1 MCRLQPLLARIG
13 TQPQSQ
19 PHLLRSQQ
27 VHLWGERWATE
38 QKRNSHIYIYIN
50 LFEGVCETHVILTP
64 GACGTGGLVCSSWTV
79 SPSMDGTGGTGGTA
93 GTGGIRMQV
102 PAGQFLCAGAV
113 LESHR
118 LAVGF
123 PRAKGEPKE
132 TPREPKGTQECP
144 KPPQG
149 SPRRA
154 KGIPRAPQREPKGV
168 QGHPKGNEKVAQ
180 ES

>member
-1 MCRLQPLLARIG
+1 
-13 TQPQSQ
+13 
-19 PHLLRSQQ
+19 
-27 VHLWGERWATE
+27 
-38 QKRNSHIYIYIN
+38 
-50 LFEGVCETHVILTP
+50 
-64 GACGTGGLVCSSWTV
+64 
-79 SPSMDGTGGTGGTA
+79 MDGTA
-93 GTGGIRMQV
+93 GTAGIRMQV
-102 PAGQFLCAGAV
+102 PAGQFLCADAV
-113 LESHR
+113 LESHW

>member
-1 MCRLQPLLARIG
+1 
-13 TQPQSQ
+13 
-19 PHLLRSQQ
+19 
-27 VHLWGERWATE
+27 
-38 QKRNSHIYIYIN
+38 
-50 LFEGVCETHVILTP
+50 
-64 GACGTGGLVCSSWTV
+64 
-79 SPSMDGTGGTGGTA
+79 MDRFGGTGGTGGTP
-93 GTGGIRMQV
+93 GQIPGGL
-102 PAGQFLCAGAV
+102 FLCAGAV

-149 SPRRA
+149 SPRCA
-154 KGIPRAPQREPKGV
+154 KGV
-168 QGHPKGNEKVAQ
+168 QGHPEGNEKVAQ